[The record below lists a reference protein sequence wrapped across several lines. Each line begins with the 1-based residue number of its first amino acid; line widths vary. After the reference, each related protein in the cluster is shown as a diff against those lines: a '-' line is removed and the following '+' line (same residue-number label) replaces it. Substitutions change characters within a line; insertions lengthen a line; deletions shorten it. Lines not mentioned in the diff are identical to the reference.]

1 MPRHCLASLVRP
13 ANLALVAALA
23 LGAFGCSETKRA
35 PSPAAEA
42 SPAAAPATT
51 AEPEEALTPKQKLAL
66 ARLPGVSG
74 ADKMVT
80 EAQQAARRAPGKDDL
95 WVALGQAW
103 VRKARQ
109 SADPGFY
116 LNADACADIA
126 LERVPDHKLALDLK
140 GLVLLNGHRFEDARA
155 LAERVVAAH
164 PEDPMAYGTLSDAF
178 LELGRYDEATAAAQ
192 RMVDLKPNLP
202 SYSRASY
209 LQWLRGDV
217 VGAKQTARSAID
229 AGRDTRDPE
238 PRSWVLVQAAMI
250 FLGEGDVDGAD
261 AGFDKALEK
270 APEFAPAL
278 VGKGRV
284 AMAKKD
290 YARAA
295 ELFSRAHTSSPLVET
310 AWLLGDAR
318 AKAGD
323 DKGAAEAYAIVERDG
338 KRTDPR
344 TLSLFLSTKD
354 RSPEE
359 ALRLAR
365 EEYEARKDVVTEDA
379 LAWAL
384 FRAGKIK
391 EAKASITRARRLG
404 TKDARLMYHH
414 GAILVAAG
422 EVTKG
427 KKLVAEALALWP
439 TFDAT
444 GAAEARALLDERVAT
459 R

>member
-1 MPRHCLASLVRP
+1 M
-13 ANLALVAALA
+13 
-23 LGAFGCSETKRA
+23 
-35 PSPAAEA
+35 
-42 SPAAAPATT
+42 
-51 AEPEEALTPKQKLAL
+51 
-66 ARLPGVSG
+66 
-74 ADKMVT
+74 
-80 EAQQAARRAPGKDDL
+80 
-95 WVALGQAW
+95 
-103 VRKARQ
+103 
-109 SADPGFY
+109 
-116 LNADACADIA
+116 NADACADIA
-126 LERVPDHKLALDLK
+126 LERVPDHKMALDLK

-414 GAILVAAG
+414 GAILVASGSASIG
-422 EVTKG
+422 ADNLVLSISQARPGQPTLFVQGTTAIAIPFKDGKLCMGNPTLRMGVEFLDPTGSASTSFSIVTKG
-427 KKLVAEALALWP
+427 NLSLPGTVRYYQAWYRDPGPGSVCGQGSNFSGGLELTWMP
-439 TFDAT
+439 
-444 GAAEARALLDERVAT
+444 
-459 R
+459 